1 MNLDW
6 LLAPQYLNWLWHG
19 FLLTLWLSACAGLAA
34 TLLGFVLAAMRDSSL
49 RPLRWLAMG
58 YSSLFRN
65 TPLLV
70 QLFFWYFAAGQ
81 ILPSA
86 AMQWLN
92 SAHQVGP
99 LEWPSFE
106 FLAGFF
112 GLTLYSTAFIA
123 EEIRSGIRGVAGGQ
137 KYAAQALGL
146 TGWQAMRYVV
156 LPQALKIALPPLLA
170 AVLGF
175 FRAIPVIMLIFWTY
189 FLLPMVFGV
198 EIPEITTVVCALA
211 LIASAYLAH
220 AVKAGIAAIGPG
232 QWQAGLSLGLTR
244 WQTLRMIVLPQALRM
259 MVPSFIN
266 QWISLIKDT
275 SLAYIVGV
283 GELTFLATQVN
294 NRSMVYPME
303 VFLFVALVYFVFCL
317 ALDLLA
323 NAVNRRFGAQTRA
336 LKRSWRWWR
345 NKPPLPAS

>member
-1 MNLDW
+1 M
-6 LLAPQYLNWLWHG
+6 
-19 FLLTLWLSACAGLAA
+19 
-34 TLLGFVLAAMRDSSL
+34 
-49 RPLRWLAMG
+49 
-58 YSSLFRN
+58 
-65 TPLLV
+65 
-70 QLFFWYFAAGQ
+70 
-81 ILPSA
+81 
-86 AMQWLN
+86 
-92 SAHQVGP
+92 
-99 LEWPSFE
+99 
-106 FLAGFF
+106 
-112 GLTLYSTAFIA
+112 
-123 EEIRSGIRGVAGGQ
+123 
-137 KYAAQALGL
+137 
-146 TGWQAMRYVV
+146 
-156 LPQALKIALPPLLA
+156 
-170 AVLGF
+170 
-175 FRAIPVIMLIFWTY
+175 
-189 FLLPMVFGV
+189 
-198 EIPEITTVVCALA
+198 VCALA

-244 WQTLRMIVLPQALRM
+244 WQTLRMIVPQALRM

-336 LKRSWRWWR
+336 LKRSGAGGATNRRCRPVNRPSAASRVRATARAAGPVVKRRHQRVVDRRIMRVGAEVKDR
-345 NKPPLPAS
+345 NAGVDTGPGAGGRVIYQDAARHRHLHPFGGVKHNSRIRLPALNVIAAEQPVIKIRQHAGQAERVPHLADRPVGDGADWHRHLRQQLAGAGNLLQFAVEQPRHLLPIQRLQRLFAG